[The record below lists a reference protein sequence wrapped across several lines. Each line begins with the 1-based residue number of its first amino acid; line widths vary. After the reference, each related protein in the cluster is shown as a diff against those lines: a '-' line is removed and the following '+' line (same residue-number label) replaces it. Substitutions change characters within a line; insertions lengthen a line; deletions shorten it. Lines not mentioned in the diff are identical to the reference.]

1 VRHTDGVEAADFVV
15 DATGRGSRLSAWL
28 EEGGWPRPE
37 LERLEVDVRY
47 LSARFRSSP
56 DWREPQTSI
65 CRYSPFFDS
74 KGLAVAAVSAI
85 ENQQWT
91 VMLAY
96 FGSPDGDFVAR
107 CRELPPIF
115 REAVSGEQVGE
126 VIPYRH
132 PDSRWRHFEALD
144 RFPARHFFDLQKVIV
159 ESAWQ
164 TSTAGDAA
172 RLGLTK
178 PRDGRGTPA
187 GVGHATD
194 TRGRR
199 TGPARRHRL
208 PRRGVHDGPPG
219 DAVRARPGAPGR
231 PPQRRAG
238 RGDPP
243 HVRRLATIVR
253 CLLVSLAQANVHAP
267 TLSIGSTG
275 SGVWCDDYP
284 PPAQRN
290 VIVATAPAGRS

>member
-1 VRHTDGVEAADFVV
+1 
-15 DATGRGSRLSAWL
+15 
-28 EEGGWPRPE
+28 
-37 LERLEVDVRY
+37 
-47 LSARFRSSP
+47 
-56 DWREPQTSI
+56 
-65 CRYSPFFDS
+65 
-74 KGLAVAAVSAI
+74 
-85 ENQQWT
+85 
-91 VMLAY
+91 MLAY
-96 FGSPDGDFVAR
+96 LGSPDGDFVAR

-144 RFPARHFFDLQKVIV
+144 RFPARLAVVGDAVASFNPVYGQGMSSAALHASCLSEYLRSGPDLDAAARHFFDLQKVIV

-164 TSTAGDAA
+164 TFTAGDAA

-178 PRDGRGTPA
+178 AARDGRGTPA

-238 RGDPP
+238 RRDPP
-243 HVRRLATIVR
+243 HVCRLATIVR